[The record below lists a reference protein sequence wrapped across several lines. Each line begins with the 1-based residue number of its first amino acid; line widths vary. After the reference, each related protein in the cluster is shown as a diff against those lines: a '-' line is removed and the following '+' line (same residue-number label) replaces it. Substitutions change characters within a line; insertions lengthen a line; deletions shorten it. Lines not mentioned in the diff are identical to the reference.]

1 MIGLK
6 KKLKTNKMDLKEKL
20 VSSFIAFENQ
30 VNIDSYVHDIRTEA
44 IKNFENIGFPTKKNE
59 SWKYTSLKQIL
70 DTDYSIFPSEN
81 TAVDYSKIKKYLI
94 DDIDSYKI
102 IFVDGKYS
110 SHLSETTHEGM
121 DICLMSSA
129 LNKPKYAVV
138 IENYFNKAIKK
149 DGISDLNTAFSNEGA
164 FIHIPKNKLVEKPIQ
179 IIHFSSGNES
189 SLMLQP
195 RNLIIVDENSQLQ
208 IIERH
213 QNLTEN
219 EVLTNSV
226 TEVFVNSKS
235 IVDYYKIQNDN
246 KQASLIDTT
255 SIVQENNSICTLH
268 TFSFGGKLTR
278 NNLTFSQ
285 KGEHIESIMK
295 GITIIEGKQH
305 VDHNTLVNH
314 IKPNC
319 ESHQDYKGIY
329 DDRSTGV
336 FNGTV
341 VVEKEAQKTNAFQ
354 ANNNILLSDKASI
367 NTKPQLE
374 IFADDVKCSHGCTI
388 GQLDKNALFYL
399 KSRGIPEKEA
409 KALLMYGFANNVL
422 QSVRIPELK
431 NRITNLIA
439 NKLGV
444 NIGFN
449 L

>member
-1 MIGLK
+1 
-6 KKLKTNKMDLKEKL
+6 
-20 VSSFIAFENQ
+20 
-30 VNIDSYVHDIRTEA
+30 
-44 IKNFENIGFPTKKNE
+44 
-59 SWKYTSLKQIL
+59 
-70 DTDYSIFPSEN
+70 
-81 TAVDYSKIKKYLI
+81 
-94 DDIDSYKI
+94 
-102 IFVDGKYS
+102 
-110 SHLSETTHEGM
+110 M
-121 DICLMSSA
+121 DICLMSSV
-129 LNKPKYAVV
+129 LNKPKYAPI
-138 IENYFNKAIKK
+138 IENYFNKALKK
-149 DGISDLNTAFSNEGA
+149 DGITDLNTAFSKEGA

-213 QNLTEN
+213 QNLNEN

-226 TEVFVNSKS
+226 TEIFVNPKS

-255 SIVQENNSICTLH
+255 SIIQENNSVCTLH

-285 KGEHIESIMK
+285 KGKHIESIMK
-295 GITIIEGKQH
+295 GITIIEKKQH
-305 VDHNTLVNH
+305 VDHNTLVHH

-319 ESHQDYKGIY
+319 ESHQDYKGIF
-329 DDRSTGV
+329 DDSSTGV

-354 ANNNILLSDKASI
+354 ANNNVLLSDKASI

-409 KALLMYGFANNVL
+409 KALLMYGFANNVM
-422 QSVRIPELK
+422 QSVKIPELK
-431 NRITNLIA
+431 KRITNIIA
-439 NKLGV
+439 GKLGV